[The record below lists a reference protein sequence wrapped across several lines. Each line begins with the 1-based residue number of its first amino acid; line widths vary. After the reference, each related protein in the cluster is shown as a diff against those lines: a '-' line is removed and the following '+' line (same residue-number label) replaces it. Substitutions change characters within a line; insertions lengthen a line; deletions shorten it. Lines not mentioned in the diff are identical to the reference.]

1 MSAIQDI
8 LSLADTIHYQSRLL
22 KFQSAIIDQFT
33 YSESIW
39 YAVSNATESH
49 FELVSPMFCRRLG
62 YTHREMCE
70 RPYLDFMHPECKART
85 LAAMADLSETDNN
98 QYHLFRNRYLT
109 SSGEVVYLEW
119 MDAIKLKG
127 GSWLATVKEVDSL

>member
-8 LSLADTIHYQSRLL
+8 LQLSDTIHYQSRLL

-39 YAVSNATESH
+39 YTVSNAESEH
-49 FELVSPMFCRRLG
+49 FELVSPYLCRRLD
-62 YTHREMCE
+62 YSHREMCE
-70 RPYLDFMHPECKART
+70 RPYFDFMHPKCKAAT
-85 LAAMADLSETDNN
+85 LAAMTELGASDNN
-98 QYHLFRNRYLT
+98 RYRSFRNRYIT
-109 SSGEVVYLEW
+109 KSGETVYLEW